1 MDEKIILLIEDNPD
15 DVALTIRAF
24 EKNRIKNKVIIAEDG
39 VEALDYIFRK
49 GKYSERNINENPALV
64 LLDINLP
71 KINGFEILKKIRE
84 NESSKLLPVVIL
96 TSSKEEMD
104 IIKGY
109 KYGANS
115 YIRKPVDFE
124 KFFEVIQTLGLYW
137 LILNEIPNSGKN
149 I

>member
-1 MDEKIILLIEDNPD
+1 
-15 DVALTIRAF
+15 
-24 EKNRIKNKVIIAEDG
+24 
-39 VEALDYIFRK
+39 
-49 GKYSERNINENPALV
+49 
-64 LLDINLP
+64 
-71 KINGFEILKKIRE
+71 
-84 NESSKLLPVVIL
+84 
-96 TSSKEEMD
+96 MD